1 MIILCIILGIISFIS
16 LSLFILQKAAIRNI
30 NKQIEYKKNTDS
42 HFEIT
47 ATSDNREI
55 KELCC
60 LVNYLYDDI
69 NKTKRVAF
77 SKEREMQTLMSG
89 ISHDIRTPLT
99 SIQGYFKLLK
109 EETDKDV
116 KEQYYNIIEYR
127 LDTLKMILE
136 DLFIHSKIT
145 DEEYHVEM
153 INFRLYPMVCKML
166 ASFYYEFQKKNIE
179 PVINFSDTSLV
190 VTGNQELVQR
200 LLQNLINNAL
210 KHGKDYIEISENDG
224 IVSFR
229 NNLNDSI
236 EISKL
241 FDRFYKGDKSR
252 HKDSTGLGLSIVKEI
267 CLILHWEIE
276 VRLVDNDVIIQ
287 INTNNNSIYLEEK
300 DV

>member
-1 MIILCIILGIISFIS
+1 MCIILCIILGIISFIS

-127 LDTLKMILE
+127 LDT
-136 DLFIHSKIT
+136 
-145 DEEYHVEM
+145 
-153 INFRLYPMVCKML
+153 
-166 ASFYYEFQKKNIE
+166 
-179 PVINFSDTSLV
+179 FSDTSLV

-276 VRLVDNDVIIQ
+276 ARQEDNDVIIQ

>member
-210 KHGKDYIEISENDG
+210 KHGKDYIEISD
-224 IVSFR
+224 
-229 NNLNDSI
+229 LNDSI

-276 VRLVDNDVIIQ
+276 VRQEDNDVIIQ

>member
-276 VRLVDNDVIIQ
+276 VRQEDNDVIIQ
-287 INTNNNSIYLEEK
+287 INTNNNSFI
-300 DV
+300 

>member
-166 ASFYYEFQKKNIE
+166 ASFYYEFQKKDIE

-190 VTGNQELVQR
+190 VTVNQELVQR

-276 VRLVDNDVIIQ
+276 ARQEDNDVIIQ

>member
-1 MIILCIILGIISFIS
+1 
-16 LSLFILQKAAIRNI
+16 
-30 NKQIEYKKNTDS
+30 
-42 HFEIT
+42 
-47 ATSDNREI
+47 
-55 KELCC
+55 
-60 LVNYLYDDI
+60 
-69 NKTKRVAF
+69 
-77 SKEREMQTLMSG
+77 MQTLMSG

-166 ASFYYEFQKKNIE
+166 ASFYYEFQKKDIE

-276 VRLVDNDVIIQ
+276 ARQEDNDVIIQ

>member
-166 ASFYYEFQKKNIE
+166 ASFYYEFQKKDIE

-276 VRLVDNDVIIQ
+276 ARQEDNDVIIQ

>member
-77 SKEREMQTLMSG
+77 SKEREMQTLMAG

-116 KEQYYNIIEYR
+116 KEQYFNIIEYR

-166 ASFYYEFQKKNIE
+166 ASFYYEFQKKDIE

-276 VRLVDNDVIIQ
+276 ARQEDNDVIIQ

>member
-276 VRLVDNDVIIQ
+276 VRQEDNDVIIQ